1 MRLLRVLFFF
11 LAIFVFLC
19 ADAQEN
25 TGKTDTL
32 SVAIPASQLI
42 INEIRLSGNKRTRDF
57 IVLRELP
64 FQKGGSVAQA
74 DIDRLLVLAQQQVMN
89 TLLFVEVQ
97 VYIANRRANG
107 IEINVDMKERWY
119 FFPLPYFRL
128 ADRNFNQWWVE
139 QNHSLDRVNYG
150 IKFTQKNTTGRNDE
164 LNAWFITGYT
174 RQLTLRY
181 NLPFFERTLKHGF
194 NIGALYATQKEVNY
208 ATGDNK
214 QLFFKLDD
222 FTKKAMRFELTYS
235 FRPDVKNRHY
245 LRIGY
250 NDESVADTVLTI
262 NPSYYPG
269 GRSRLKFLDFSYQYK
284 YFNVDYIPY
293 PTRGFRMEASL
304 YNRAPFTDINFW
316 QASAR
321 ATYTLPIRPATT
333 FLNLEALLVGK
344 LKTENWFYNQRMF
357 GYGFLQLR
365 GLEYNVMDGHA
376 GAVFKTTLH
385 QQLFSFVLKNMFG
398 SKTHDRIPVRFFLKA
413 YGDMG
418 YAYNRYQQVSNTL
431 NNTFL
436 RTWGI
441 GLDIVSI
448 YDFVFRIEYS
458 FNQLGRE
465 GLYLQTRNDF

>member
-1 MRLLRVLFFF
+1 MRLSCILIFF
-11 LAIFVFLC
+11 LVIFVSLR

-25 TGKTDTL
+25 TGITDTP
-32 SVAIPASQLI
+32 SIASPVSPLI
-42 INEIRLSGNKRTRDF
+42 VSDIRLSGNKRTKAF

-64 FQKGGSVAQA
+64 FQKGESIEQA
-74 DIDRLLVLAQQQVMN
+74 DVDRLLVLARQQVMN

-97 VYIANRRANG
+97 VYVAQRRTNE
-107 IEINVDMKERWY
+107 IEINVDLKERWY

-139 QNHSLDRVNYG
+139 QKASLDRVNYG
-150 IKFTQKNTTGRNDE
+150 IKFTQYNTTGRNDA
-164 LNAWFITGYT
+164 LNVWLITGYT
-174 RQLTLRY
+174 NQVTLRY
-181 NLPFFERTLKHGF
+181 NLPFFEKTLKHGF
-194 NIGALYATQKEVNY
+194 NIGALYASQKEVNY

-214 QLFFKLDD
+214 QLFFKLDEI
-222 FTKKAMRFELTYS
+222 TKKALRFELTYS
-235 FRPDVKNRHY
+235 YRPDVRNRHY
-245 LRIGY
+245 FRVSY
-250 NDESVADTVLTI
+250 NDESVADTVLKI
-262 NPSYYPG
+262 NPVYYPG
-269 GRSRLKFLDFSYQYK
+269 SRTRLTFLDFNYQYR
-284 YFNVDYIPY
+284 YYNVDYIPY
-293 PTRGFRMEASL
+293 PTRGFQMEGNL
-304 YNRAPFTDINFW
+304 YNRAPFHDISFW

-321 ATYTLPIRPATT
+321 AVYAIPIRPATS
-333 FLNLEALLVGK
+333 FFHLEGMLIGK

-365 GLEYNVMDGHA
+365 GLEYNVVDGHA
-376 GAVFKTTLH
+376 GAALKTTFH
-385 QQLFSFVLKNMFG
+385 QQVFSFVIKNLFN

-418 YAYNRYQQVSNTL
+418 YAYNPYAHTSNTL

-436 RTWGI
+436 RTWGV

-465 GLYLQTRNDF
+465 GLYLQTRNNF

>member
-1 MRLLRVLFFF
+1 MRLSCVLIFF
-11 LAIFVFLC
+11 LVIFVSLR

-25 TGKTDTL
+25 TGITDTT
-32 SVAIPASQLI
+32 SIASPVSPLI
-42 INEIRLSGNKRTRDF
+42 VSDIRLSGNKRTKAF

-64 FQKGGSVAQA
+64 FQKGESIEQT
-74 DIDRLLVLAQQQVMN
+74 DIDRLLVLARQQVMN

-97 VYIANRRANG
+97 VYIAQRRTNE
-107 IEINVDMKERWY
+107 IEINVDLKERWY

-139 QNHSLDRVNYG
+139 QKASLDRVNYG
-150 IKFTQKNTTGRNDE
+150 IKFTQYNTTGRNDA
-164 LNAWFITGYT
+164 LNVWLITGYT
-174 RQLTLRY
+174 NQVTLRY
-181 NLPFFERTLKHGF
+181 NLPFFEKTLKHGF
-194 NIGALYATQKEVNY
+194 NIGALYASQKEVNY

-214 QLFFKLDD
+214 QLFFKLDEI
-222 FTKKAMRFELTYS
+222 TKKAMRFELTYS
-235 FRPDVKNRHY
+235 YRPDVRSRHY
-245 LRIGY
+245 FRVSY
-250 NDESVADTVLTI
+250 NDESVADTVLKI
-262 NPSYYPG
+262 NPLYYPG
-269 GRSRLKFLDFSYQYK
+269 SRTRLTFLDFNYQYK
-284 YFNVDYIPY
+284 YYNVDYIPY
-293 PTRGFRMEASL
+293 PTRGFQMEGNL
-304 YNRAPFTDINFW
+304 YNRVPFDISFW

-321 ATYTLPIRPATT
+321 AVYAIPIRPATS
-333 FLNLEALLVGK
+333 FFHLEGMLIGK

-365 GLEYNVMDGHA
+365 GLEYNVVDGHA
-376 GAVFKTTLH
+376 GAALKTTFH
-385 QQLFSFVLKNMFG
+385 QQVFSFVIKNLFN

-418 YAYNRYQQVSNTL
+418 YAYNPYAHTSNTL

-436 RTWGI
+436 RTWGV

-465 GLYLQTRNDF
+465 GLYLQTRNNF

>member
-1 MRLLRVLFFF
+1 MRLLRVLIF
-11 LAIFVFLC
+11 LVIFVSLR
-19 ADAQEN
+19 AGAQEN
-25 TGKTDTL
+25 AASTDTL
-32 SVAIPASQLI
+32 PAPALSSPVVVTD
-42 INEIRLSGNKRTRDF
+42 IRLSGNKRTKDF

-64 FQKGGSVAQA
+64 FKKGASIEQA
-74 DIDRLLVLAQQQVMN
+74 DLERLLVLARQQVMN
-89 TLLFVEVQ
+89 TLLFVDVQ
-97 VYIANRRANG
+97 VYVASQGTSG

-119 FFPLPYFRL
+119 FFPVPYFRL

-150 IKFTQKNTTGRNDE
+150 LKFTQYNTTGRNDE
-164 LNAWFITGYT
+164 LDVWLITGYT
-174 RQLTLRY
+174 KQVTLRY
-181 NLPFFERTLKHGF
+181 NLPFFEKTLKHGF

-214 QLFFKLDD
+214 QLFFKNDD
-222 FTKKAMRFELTYS
+222 ITRKALRFELTYS
-235 FRPDVKNRHY
+235 YRPDVRNRHY
-245 LRIGY
+245 FRVSY
-250 NDESVADTVLTI
+250 NDESVDDTVLTI

-269 GRSRLKFLDFSYQYK
+269 GRTGLKFVDFNYQYR
-284 YFNVDYIPY
+284 YYNVDYIPY
-293 PTRGFRMEASL
+293 PTRGFKMEASL

-321 ATYTLPIRPATT
+321 AVYTIPIRPAVT
-333 FLNLEALLVGK
+333 FFHLEGMLVGK
-344 LKTENWFYNQRMF
+344 LKAENWFYNQRMF

-365 GLEYNVMDGHA
+365 GLEYNVVDGQA
-376 GAVFKTTLH
+376 GAAFKTTFH
-385 QQLFSFVLKNMFG
+385 QQVFSFVIKNLFK
-398 SKTHDRIPVRFFLKA
+398 SKTHDRIPIRFFLKA

-418 YAYNRYQQVSNTL
+418 YAYNRYSLTSNTL